1 MSSRHAIK
9 FLPSADELNILMGL
23 MDTHHKGFVNA
34 ADLHRIAG
42 FKDPILG
49 IEPPEEP
56 KNSHRKETEELKEN
70 IVEEEPDA

>member
-23 MDTHHKGFVNA
+23 MDTHQKGFVNA

-49 IEPPEEP
+49 IEPPE
-56 KNSHRKETEELKEN
+56 
-70 IVEEEPDA
+70 